1 MERPEPR
8 RVDDEGL
15 PLPPPV
21 RDKPSLVVLK
31 ILVQGEKIMFIAIA
45 AALLAWSVDRCRPRA
60 S

>member
-31 ILVQGEKIMFIAIA
+31 ILVRRFARLE
-45 AALLAWSVDRCRPRA
+45 RA
-60 S
+60 